1 MIGILEVKSCLIGAF
16 FEESIGWKFVSILYK
31 FCYDLVCMREI
42 YSFLDYKKYVGL
54 QEYEL
59 TLMRENIELVIY
71 SVFGFLVPF
80 LLAQPQLLV
89 GSVVNAALVLGA
101 LNLRGAKILPI
112 ILLPSIGVLFAGV
125 MFGGFTQALLYM
137 VPFIWAAN
145 VVLVLAIKEFALRRK
160 VDKVKS
166 LLVGAV
172 LKSGFLFASAFL
184 LFYSG
189 LVPVAILGAMGI
201 LQLQTAMIG
210 GGAAL
215 LIQEGKKRLF

>member
-1 MIGILEVKSCLIGAF
+1 
-16 FEESIGWKFVSILYK
+16 
-31 FCYDLVCMREI
+31 MREI